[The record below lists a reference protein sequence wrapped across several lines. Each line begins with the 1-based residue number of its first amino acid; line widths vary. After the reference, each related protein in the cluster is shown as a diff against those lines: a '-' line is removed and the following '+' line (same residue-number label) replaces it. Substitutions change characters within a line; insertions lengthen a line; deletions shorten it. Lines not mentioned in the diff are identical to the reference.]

1 MINTKKIDSF
11 IEGKRGAVIEGEGFI
26 TTGEPARSS
35 FCAVRSYQESRSR
48 RRTGVESI
56 AMLVC

>member
-26 TTGEPARSS
+26 TTGEPARSPG
-35 FCAVRSYQESRSR
+35 VGDERVLSR
-48 RRTGVESI
+48 
-56 AMLVC
+56 